1 MNRSDHFWG
10 RSLVA
15 CSLACLLVTI
25 APAFAD
31 TVDGAI
37 LDLLLK
43 SRKAEQG
50 FAIVEIR

>member
-15 CSLACLLVTI
+15 CSL
-25 APAFAD
+25 
-31 TVDGAI
+31 DGAI